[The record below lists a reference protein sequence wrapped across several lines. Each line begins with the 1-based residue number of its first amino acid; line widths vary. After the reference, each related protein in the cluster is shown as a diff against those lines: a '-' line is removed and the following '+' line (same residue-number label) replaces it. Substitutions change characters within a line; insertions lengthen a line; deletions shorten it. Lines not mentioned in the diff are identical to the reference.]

1 MVQWE
6 KNPLAMQETQ
16 ETQIRCLCGEDPL
29 KEGMATRSSIL
40 AWRIPWAEEP
50 GGRKESDTTEAVE
63 HTRSRR
69 LFIPA
74 WLEVATY

>member
-6 KNPLAMQETQ
+6 KNPLAMQEMQ

-29 KEGMATRSSIL
+29 KEGMANPSSIL

-63 HTRSRR
+63 HTHSAS